1 MENKEIINHI
11 KQLTRQEQREM
22 SYEEFAKMLENLSP
36 EEIMEVSKIYG

>member
-22 SYEEFAKMLENLSP
+22 PYEEFAKM
-36 EEIMEVSKIYG
+36 